1 MNKIKTGRLIGA
13 SLGPGDP
20 GLITRHVWEL
30 LNSNDNHWA
39 YPIRRKGSKSH
50 ALGIVLR
57 AGLDLPDEHT
67 ALIFPM
73 THDATILAG
82 YWLRAAETVLTK
94 LKTGQN
100 VIFLVEGDASTYST
114 FNHLARAVH
123 GLEKNIEIKT
133 IPGVPSYNAAAAE
146 LAMPLA
152 DTDDTVA
159 IIPAGY
165 GIKMIERM
173 LNDFDT
179 LVLLKVKPLLDDI
192 IDLLQHRGLLDD
204 AAFIEK
210 AGAPEE
216 RIVKDVL
223 SLKGTKVNY
232 LSLLLVR
239 NSQRQRGEIM
249 RGCRKQ
255 TK

>member
-1 MNKIKTGRLIGA
+1 
-13 SLGPGDP
+13 
-20 GLITRHVWEL
+20 
-30 LNSNDNHWA
+30 
-39 YPIRRKGSKSH
+39 
-50 ALGIVLR
+50 
-57 AGLDLPDEHT
+57 
-67 ALIFPM
+67 
-73 THDATILAG
+73 
-82 YWLRAAETVLTK
+82 
-94 LKTGQN
+94 
-100 VIFLVEGDASTYST
+100 
-114 FNHLARAVH
+114 
-123 GLEKNIEIKT
+123 
-133 IPGVPSYNAAAAE
+133 
-146 LAMPLA
+146 
-152 DTDDTVA
+152 
-159 IIPAGY
+159 
-165 GIKMIERM
+165 
-173 LNDFDT
+173 
-179 LVLLKVKPLLDDI
+179 LLDDI